1 LDEQL
6 EILSDFLVESFETL
20 DKLDQELVSLE
31 QQPNNKEILNSIF
44 RGVHTIKG
52 TCGFL
57 EFAKLESV
65 AHVGENLLDSLRA
78 GRVELNQEIATNL
91 LHLVDAIRS
100 ILHAIEATGKE
111 GDVSYDE
118 LKSQLKALNEGKKT
132 TSSADDSDVDP
143 LEEAFLAA
151 LREHQQVQAQVEARK
166 TKQVPTNVI
175 ELTEIIES
183 TPTQQSTPVS
193 DEFSRQAA
201 TAPLSEDGLK
211 SQLAETSLRIDVHIL
226 DSLMNLVGELVLA
239 RNQIL
244 RLTKNLSDT
253 HYVSASHRLNRITSE
268 LQQNIMK
275 TRMQPI
281 ATVWNK
287 FPRVVRDVAKS
298 VNKQVRLEMEG
309 KETDLDKTIIEAIK
323 DPLTHIIRNSV
334 DHGIESPER
343 RTAAGKNPEGV
354 VLLRAFHEGGHVI
367 IEIRDDG
374 AGLNTD
380 RIKQKAVEKNLVS
393 SEKLARM
400 SEQEIHRLI
409 FAPGFSTAEQITNI
423 SGRGVGMDVVRSNI
437 EKIGG
442 QVDIYSTRSQGST
455 IKIKIPLTL
464 AIVPALIISSGGE
477 RFAIPQVNL
486 IELVRVNGKNIFTQ
500 IEEIRGANFFRL
512 RGNLLPLVYLNRELN
527 LREKDPVED
536 IDDAALNII
545 VIKADE
551 RLFGLV
557 VDEVHDTEEIVVKP
571 LSNQIKAITV
581 LSGATIMGD
590 GHVALILDV
599 LGLARRGRVLGNIR
613 DDAATQ
619 VKEKDKQQ
627 VNNQKETLLIIQAA
641 EGYRA
646 AIPLSIVNRLE
657 EIGSQSIE
665 IASGQTVVQ
674 YRDGILPLIDLAA
687 YFNAPRT
694 ECSDTCHVIV
704 YEKQGTRCGFVVQ
717 KIIDI
722 VEEHVAVQQHRK
734 KPGIRGS
741 AIVQKKVTDFLDLEG
756 IIEDA
761 QQQKPITS
769 AIAHL
774 DQ

>member
-1 LDEQL
+1 LDEHL
-6 EILSDFLVESFETL
+6 ELLSDFLVESFETL
-20 DKLDQELVSLE
+20 DRLDQELVSLE
-31 QQPNNKEILNSIF
+31 QQPDNKEILNSIF

-57 EFAKLESV
+57 EFTNLESI

-78 GRVELNQEIATNL
+78 GRLELNQEIATSL
-91 LHLVDAIRS
+91 LQLVDAIRS
-100 ILHAIEATGKE
+100 ILHTIEATGKE
-111 GDVSYDE
+111 GSDSYDE
-118 LKSQLKALNEGKKT
+118 LKQRLKILNEGKKT
-132 TSSADDSDVDP
+132 LSASEASSIDP
-143 LEEAFLAA
+143 LEEAFLTAV
-151 LREHQQVQAQVEARK
+151 REYQEAQSQAEEKRAPQVARED
-166 TKQVPTNVI
+166 V
-175 ELTEIIES
+175 ELTDVVDETHPSQRSPVKEETPRQVSAPSEES
-183 TPTQQSTPVS
+183 
-193 DEFSRQAA
+193 
-201 TAPLSEDGLK
+201 LK
-211 SQLAETSLRIDVHIL
+211 SQIADTSLRIDVNII

-244 RLTKNLSDT
+244 RLTNNLRDT
-253 HYVSASHRLNRITSE
+253 NYVNASHRLNRITSE
-268 LQQNIMK
+268 LQENIMK

-287 FPRVVRDVAKS
+287 FPRVVRDIAKS

-334 DHGIESPER
+334 DHGIESPDR
-343 RTAAGKNPEGV
+343 RIAAGKNPEGV

-374 AGLNTD
+374 AGLNTE
-380 RIKQKAVEKNLVS
+380 RIKQKAIEKNLVS
-393 SEKLARM
+393 PEKLALM

-442 QVDIYSTRSQGST
+442 QVDIYSTQGQGST

-464 AIVPALIISSGGE
+464 AIVPALIISSGRE
-477 RFAIPQVNL
+477 RFVIPQVNI
-486 IELVRVNGKNIFTQ
+486 IELVRLKGKNIFTQ
-500 IEEIRGANFFRL
+500 IEEIRGSNFFRL

-527 LREKDPVED
+527 LPEKDPVED
-536 IDDAALNII
+536 IDEAELNII
-545 VIKADE
+545 VVKADE

-571 LSNQIKAITV
+571 LSNQIKSILV
-581 LSGATIMGD
+581 FSGATIMGD
-590 GHVALILDV
+590 GHVALILDI

-619 VKEKDKQQ
+619 VRERDVQQ
-627 VNNQKETLLIIQAA
+627 LNNQKETLLIVQAA
-641 EGYRA
+641 ERYRA
-646 AIPLSIVNRLE
+646 AIPLSSVNRLE
-657 EIGSQSIE
+657 EIETKTIE
-665 IASGQTVVQ
+665 IASGETVVQ
-674 YRDGILPLIDLAA
+674 YRGGILPLIDLGA
-687 YFNAPRT
+687 YFNAPHNER
-694 ECSDTCHVIV
+694 SDFCQVIV
-704 YEKQGTRCGFVVQ
+704 YENQGIRYGFIVQ

-722 VEEHVAVQQHRK
+722 VEENVTVEQHRK

-741 AIVQKKVTDFLDLEG
+741 GIIQKKVTDLLDLEE
-756 IIEDA
+756 IIKVT
-761 QQQKPITS
+761 QQKNLATTTIT
-769 AIAHL
+769 HVNL
-774 DQ
+774 